1 MPSHGIPFDMNTDK
15 YRTLRFHFPAGT
27 GSQTTLIW
35 FVAVFSASSL
45 KMLISQNTGYVV
57 FTLNRFGVLRPRFV
71 SVSKSSSGSSTCWKF
86 DSMRSAQG
94 VCQLRSGRYR

>member
-1 MPSHGIPFDMNTDK
+1 MPSHGISFDMNTDK
-15 YRTLRFHFPAGT
+15 YRTLRFHFPVDTSSHA
-27 GSQTTLIW
+27 TLIW

-86 DSMRSAQG
+86 DSMRSARG
-94 VCQLRSGRYR
+94 VCQLRTG

>member
-1 MPSHGIPFDMNTDK
+1 MNTDK
-15 YRTLRFHFPAGT
+15 YRTLRFYFPVLRPSAHA
-27 GSQTTLIW
+27 TLIW

-86 DSMRSAQG
+86 DSMRSAQA
-94 VCQLRSGRYR
+94 VCQLRSRRYR